1 MEKFG
6 ITRETLE
13 KTGNFD
19 KLLDYRKTDLLQV
32 SIKMDEETTV
42 RTDARFSLRK
52 QEDGSFVPAVHPIRH
67 KPDLERSYFGVA
79 FTEADKQNLLTTGNL
94 GRVIEAEFRQGEKT
108 PILLSLDKLTNELV
122 SFRSEWVRVPETIK
136 GVELSEM

>member
-52 QEDGSFVPAVHPIRH
+52 QKDGSFVPAVHPIRH

-79 FTEADKQNLLTTGNL
+79 FRE
-94 GRVIEAEFRQGEKT
+94 
-108 PILLSLDKLTNELV
+108 
-122 SFRSEWVRVPETIK
+122 
-136 GVELSEM
+136 